1 MNTQT
6 TTYTAFLGNTFFTNG
21 CIAEVALKIKKNS
34 ETTQNILIFNDQT
47 GQQIDLDIIGS
58 DQEIQQRYSELKPAK
73 KVGRPKLGVISREI
87 TLQKKH
93 WDWLDQQNSSASAV
107 IRKLIDKEL
116 NDPTSESN
124 IMLARQAT
132 DRFMS
137 AMSGNIP
144 NYEEAARAL
153 YQGDREVFLKMIQD
167 YHKDI
172 KEYLIQKTQNTF

>member
-1 MNTQT
+1 MNTEI
-6 TTYTAFLGNTFFTNG
+6 TTYTAFLGHTFFTNG

-47 GQQIDLDIIGS
+47 GQQIDLDLTGS
-58 DQEIQQRYSELKPAK
+58 EQEIQQRYSETEPAK

-116 NDPTSESN
+116 NDLASESN

-137 AMSGNIP
+137 AMLGNMP
-144 NYEEAARAL
+144 NYEEATRAL
-153 YQGDREVFLKMIQD
+153 YQGDREVFLKLIQD
-167 YHKDI
+167 YPKEIHKYI
-172 KEYLIQKTQNTF
+172 LKLSTYAF